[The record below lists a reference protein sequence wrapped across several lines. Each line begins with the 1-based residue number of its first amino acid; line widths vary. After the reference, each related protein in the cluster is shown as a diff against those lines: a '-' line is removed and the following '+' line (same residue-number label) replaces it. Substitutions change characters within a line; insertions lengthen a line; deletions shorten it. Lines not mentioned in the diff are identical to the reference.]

1 MKALTCE
8 MCGSTNLLK
17 QDGVFVCQSCG
28 TKYSVEEAKKM
39 MVEGTVDVQGTVKV
53 DTSDELKNL
62 YEIARRAKD
71 SDNNENAAKY
81 YDMILIKDPSSW
93 EANFYVVYYK
103 AMGCKIAEI
112 STAAQGVENNIDP
125 VLELVKQ
132 NYSENEQEEI
142 IKEITDK
149 SLNISTM
156 LYTAAKNHYI
166 NIDDQIRENYRQECV
181 LNLFSSTHILYHLG
195 DSIKNVF
202 GDKYIESA
210 ASCWRWANYKM
221 KGSINFGNWNVIN
234 NTINEYAAKI
244 REIDPE
250 YVIPSQS
257 PYVSSGGCY
266 VATCVYGSYDCPEV
280 WTLRRFRDN
289 TLDGTWYGRAFIRTY
304 YAISPTIVKWFG
316 RTDWFKSFWRIRL
329 DRWVKKLNE
338 RGVMNTP
345 YKDKSY

>member
-1 MKALTCE
+1 M
-8 MCGSTNLLK
+8 
-17 QDGVFVCQSCG
+17 
-28 TKYSVEEAKKM
+28 
-39 MVEGTVDVQGTVKV
+39 
-53 DTSDELKNL
+53 
-62 YEIARRAKD
+62 
-71 SDNNENAAKY
+71 
-81 YDMILIKDPSSW
+81 
-93 EANFYVVYYK
+93 
-103 AMGCKIAEI
+103 
-112 STAAQGVENNIDP
+112 
-125 VLELVKQ
+125 
-132 NYSENEQEEI
+132 
-142 IKEITDK
+142 
-149 SLNISTM
+149 
-156 LYTAAKNHYI
+156 
-166 NIDDQIRENYRQECV
+166 

-289 TLDGTWYGRAFIRTY
+289 TLDGTWYGRAFIRIY